1 MTVHRC
7 FFVAVATATGLRQR
21 LIGGKAEE
29 RDSQHFIRQLQQ
41 LHVWLRVAVISHS
54 RLSLPI
60 SAAGIKWC
68 FVFRRRTVLG
78 SGQYLTAQTVLM
90 WPQEDTLP
98 APVGSQPLLPTLT
111 VPLWP
116 DGTRSDCSCPF
127 FPVWMNHIILFFLM
141 LFLIATSI
149 RRRDRPTSNNG
160 VVQSD

>member
-54 RLSLPI
+54 RLSQ
-60 SAAGIKWC
+60 
-68 FVFRRRTVLG
+68 RRRNKMPIGALSLG
-78 SGQYLTAQTVLM
+78 GEQFWAQANTWLHKLSSCGHRR
-90 WPQEDTLP
+90 TRCLL
-98 APVGSQPLLPTLT
+98 PLLPTLT

-149 RRRDRPTSNNG
+149 RRRERPTSNNG